1 MPIRTSPDRPRLR
14 RRDPGPAAPDAKPEP
29 DDAERDFVSKA
40 KAGSARLRLALLRY
54 GVKHG
59 LPNLSPQQ
67 CAAAVQWL
75 EAGRIKRRKKGKK
88 AAARPLSGKT
98 RRQPRGRTGRR
109 AAPEA
114 GRGEGGRHG
123 PHR

>member
-1 MPIRTSPDRPRLR
+1 MSIRTELNPPRLR
-14 RRDPGPAAPDAKPEP
+14 RRDPGPTAADPDLEP

-75 EAGRIKRRKKGKK
+75 EAGRIKRRKP
-88 AAARPLSGKT
+88 AREEAV
-98 RRQPRGRTGRR
+98 RQPSGRRRGRPRGART
-109 AAPEA
+109 AAGA
-114 GRGEGGRHG
+114 GRGEGGRRG
-123 PHR
+123 PRR